1 MRVILLLICTAISQV
16 ATAQNTLTYPS
27 GTVDDLTIIE
37 GAQNLMRGGR
47 ADNIRASADGTS
59 IELVDGALAGSL
71 TIPMVAVRFP
81 FNEAI
86 PSWNGWA
93 AKNTGFRVWMN
104 PLLANRAPSSWFDAG
119 TWGRVADELTTR
131 IIPLNNGV
139 YNIDTLQLN
148 TLAEGVAVR
157 FDLVRASPDLP
168 SPKVFLFALSY
179 TNSTGNQQLARTF
192 GASRQSHSGGASLDI
207 PYKSQVVDRDN
218 WIGRICSPA
227 SVNMALARFGIQEET
242 QTVAADLYDPVSDAF
257 GVWHRSIQGAS
268 QEGLRGYLTRF
279 RTWSDVTSE
288 VARGHIVC
296 ASIRF
301 KSGEV
306 DDPMLK
312 YGRRK
317 NGTEGHLILITGIRA
332 DGTVTIHDTASKDY
346 GVNSLW
352 RQEELAK
359 AWFDKGGVA
368 YVFTGPR
375 NSSSLKRA
383 N

>member
-1 MRVILLLICTAISQV
+1 MRVILLLICISLSL
-16 ATAQNTLTYPS
+16 AASAQNTLTYPS
-27 GTVDDLTIIE
+27 GTVDDLITIE
-37 GAQNLMRGGR
+37 GAQNLMRGAR
-47 ADNIRASADGTS
+47 ADNIRASADGSS

-71 TIPMVAVRFP
+71 TIPMVPVRFP

-86 PSWNGWA
+86 PSWNGWT

-104 PLLANRAPSSWFDAG
+104 PVLANRAPSSWFDAG

-139 YNIDTLQLN
+139 YNIDTLLLN

-157 FDLVRASPDLP
+157 FDLVRASADLP

-179 TNSTGNQQLARTF
+179 TNSTGNQKLANKF
-192 GASRQSHSGGASLDI
+192 GVSRQPQPASASLNI
-207 PYKSQVVDRDN
+207 PYKSQVVDRES

-227 SVNMALARFGIQEET
+227 SVNMALAKFDIREET
-242 QTVAADLYDPVSDAF
+242 QTVAAALYDPVSDAF

-268 QEGLRGYLTRF
+268 QEGVRAYITRF
-279 RTWSDVTSE
+279 RNWTDVSKE
-288 VARGHIVC
+288 IAQGHVVC
-296 ASIRF
+296 ASVRF
-301 KSGEV
+301 KAGEV
-306 DDPMLK
+306 QDPMVQ

-317 NGTEGHLILITGIRA
+317 NGTEGHLILITGVRA
-332 DGTVTIHDTASKDY
+332 DGTVTVHDTASKDY
-346 GVNSLW
+346 GVNSVW

-368 YVFTGPR
+368 YVFSGPR
-375 NSSSLKRA
+375 
-383 N
+383 

>member
-1 MRVILLLICTAISQV
+1 LSLAAS
-16 ATAQNTLTYPS
+16 AQNTLTYPP
-27 GTVDDLTIIE
+27 GTVDDLVIIE
-37 GAQNLMRGGR
+37 GAQNLFRGAR
-47 ADNIRASADGTS
+47 ADNIRASDDGGS

-71 TIPMVAVRFP
+71 TIPMVTARFP

-104 PLLANRAPSSWFDAG
+104 PILTNGAPSAWFDAG

-139 YNIDTLQLN
+139 YNIDTLQLA

-157 FDLVRASPDLP
+157 FDLVRASAELP
-168 SPKVFLFALSY
+168 SPQIYLFALSC
-179 TNSTGNQQLARTF
+179 TNSTGNQQLARKFANPTTI
-192 GASRQSHSGGASLDI
+192 QSGSASLRI
-207 PYKSQVVDRDN
+207 PYKSQVVDREK

-227 SVNMALARFGIQEET
+227 SVNMALAHFGVPEET
-242 QTVAADLYDPVSDAF
+242 QTVASDVFDPVCDAF

-268 QEGLRGYLTRF
+268 QKGIRGYITRF
-279 RTWSDVTSE
+279 RNWSDVSKE
-288 VARGHIVC
+288 IAQGHVIC

-301 KSGEV
+301 QAGEV
-306 DDPMLK
+306 NDPMVR

-317 NGTEGHLILITGIRA
+317 NGTQGHLVLITGVLA
-332 DGTVTIHDTASKDY
+332 DGTVTVHDTASKDY
-346 GVNSLW
+346 GVNSIW
-352 RQEELAK
+352 QQEDLAK

-375 NSSSLKRA
+375 NATTAR
-383 N
+383 